1 MIEHQ
6 LAKAGVIFGQVVNFG
21 WGHPDFIHLCLS
33 TYSLLAGKGCNA
45 RLFRLLNDV
54 LNGDAQGRV
63 FGNDLHGLYLD
74 EVAKPLL
81 QGTLH
86 EKLGCRNHFCVAGI
100 ENELGDASAEIGQI
114 DALAGHGEQHLFD
127 VLTISGGRDEAF
139 IGHAQWIR
147 DIHRLCSPL
156 STGIHQIGITITGN
170 PSSVIT
176 PTTSSVP
183 STEIAG
189 AAIFISPVSI
199 SVEALAMLVS
209 RLSMV
214 RASPAIF
221 VSTLSMVSDS
231 PAMLVSPLSM
241 VSDSPATLVSSL
253 STVRAAPEKLV
264 SSLSTETSSLVIL
277 VTWLVK
283 AKVASVSI

>member
-63 FGNDLHGLYLD
+63 FGNDLHGLYMD

-114 DALAGHGEQHLFD
+114 DALAGHGEQHLFDELFD

-214 RASPAIF
+214 RASPA
-221 VSTLSMVSDS
+221 
-231 PAMLVSPLSM
+231 MLVSPLSM

>member
-86 EKLGCRNHFCVAGI
+86 EQLGCRNHFCVAGI

-114 DALAGHGEQHLFD
+114 DALAGHGEQHLFDELFD

-231 PAMLVSPLSM
+231 PA
-241 VSDSPATLVSSL
+241 TLVSSL